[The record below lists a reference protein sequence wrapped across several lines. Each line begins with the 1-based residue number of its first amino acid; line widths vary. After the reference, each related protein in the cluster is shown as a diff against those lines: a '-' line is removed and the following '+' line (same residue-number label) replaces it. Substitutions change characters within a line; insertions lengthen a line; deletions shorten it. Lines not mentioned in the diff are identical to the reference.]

1 MARPRNN
8 NSNSK
13 SKPGHTSLNTNI
25 TRTDN
30 NAHEL
35 SQLIPHLDTQF
46 KAIHQQFDHTNTD
59 IEYNNKFNRPQKDST
74 SEPPT
79 VPPQIAKIEDRL
91 TATTVSE
98 KEFRKI
104 NSVSL
109 TNINTTIKF
118 VDSQLLTTK
127 QSIQQSVEEFEHR
140 TLDRI
145 ATSMAEIGQVT
156 NKAEQTFVHL
166 TRTSKTPPPTTPSQN
181 TYDKHNRALAK
192 AEKTILTQDIN
203 IKHINSFHVDLE
215 GTVHRQRDIIN
226 TLSRKIDTLDQQQ
239 KSTGNLESRL
249 TILESFTAEN
259 ISQAP
264 PDIVVDTNSATQNTT
279 SSLLSSHNDPG
290 TSTRNSKRR
299 KKTIP
304 DP

>member
-25 TRTDN
+25 IRTDN

-59 IEYNNKFNRPQKDST
+59 IEYNNKFNRPHQDST

-79 VPPQIAKIEDRL
+79 VSRLEIQIAKIEDRL

-118 VDSQLLTTK
+118 VESQLLTTK
-127 QSIQQSVEEFEHR
+127 QSIQ
-140 TLDRI
+140 
-145 ATSMAEIGQVT
+145 
-156 NKAEQTFVHL
+156 
-166 TRTSKTPPPTTPSQN
+166 
-181 TYDKHNRALAK
+181 
-192 AEKTILTQDIN
+192 
-203 IKHINSFHVDLE
+203 
-215 GTVHRQRDIIN
+215 
-226 TLSRKIDTLDQQQ
+226 
-239 KSTGNLESRL
+239 
-249 TILESFTAEN
+249 
-259 ISQAP
+259 
-264 PDIVVDTNSATQNTT
+264 
-279 SSLLSSHNDPG
+279 
-290 TSTRNSKRR
+290 
-299 KKTIP
+299 
-304 DP
+304 